1 MSDKT
6 TIKPLGIA
14 LGAAFAAA
22 LSGGA
27 VAADNPFVQT
37 ELSGSYTLA
46 AAPEGKCGAKMM
58 QEGKCGAT
66 MKEGKCGAMMGKGRG
81 PGKFDA
87 DGDGKVTLEEF
98 NAGHAKMF
106 EMMDTDGD
114 GVLSGDEIDCPR
126 MGPRSRGGA
135 ATDDKPAEGAAE

>member
-14 LGAAFAAA
+14 LGAAFAASLTA
-22 LSGGA
+22 GSA
-27 VAADNPFVQT
+27 VAADNPFAQT
-37 ELSGSYTLA
+37 ELSSGYTLA
-46 AAPEGKCGAKMM
+46 AAAEGKCGAQMMKEGKCGAKM
-58 QEGKCGAT
+58 
-66 MKEGKCGAMMGKGRG
+66 GKGGGYG
-81 PGKFDA
+81 PGQFDA

-98 NAGHAKMF
+98 NAGHAKKF